1 MTIKCFIQVEPVVE
15 LVHHHLIFQMAQYTK
30 VSSTCRARNFL
41 RKTINANEKKE
52 GAKNDPCGT
61 PENTAWAEITSCVV
75 DDYLLSS
82 VRKIASS
89 SNHKSET
96 ALLNL
101 FFFIDISSKVI
112 DNS

>member
-1 MTIKCFIQVEPVVE
+1 
-15 LVHHHLIFQMAQYTK
+15 MAQYTK

-89 SNHKSET
+89 SYELAFIRMTCLNPCCYSHKMVVVDINVLKDFTRNASFNSE
-96 ALLNL
+96 N
-101 FFFIDISSKVI
+101 
-112 DNS
+112 